1 MTMPAPLPQTEAA
14 VEPFFLD
21 SPHGPLYAIYRGPA
35 PTVATRGNLLCC
47 MPFNEEMNR
56 CRSMVTLQAQTLA
69 AQGYGTLLL
78 DLLGT
83 GDSAG
88 DHRDGRWQTW
98 VDNLQLGHDWLVH
111 NRGGCSA
118 LLGIRLGA
126 MLAADLHCRLANPAV
141 RLVFW
146 QPVHDGKTHL
156 TQFMRV
162 RIAANMDRHDGPKE
176 STTTMRQRWQD
187 GATVEIAGYELHPA
201 LASALDVAA
210 LVKFQLQAGTR
221 LLWLEQA
228 GAGGTEEI
236 GPASK
241 RLLDSW
247 PGPQVQTTVAA
258 FDGPAFWQLFDRV
271 LAPTVV
277 AATTAWLTDGGAA

>member
-1 MTMPAPLPQTEAA
+1 MKTLAQPPHTEGA

-21 SPHGPLYAIYRGPA
+21 SPDGPLYAIYRGPA
-35 PTVATRGNLLCC
+35 EGVKPRGNLLCC

-69 AQGYGTLLL
+69 ARGYGTLLL

-88 DHRDGRWQTW
+88 DYRDGRWQTW
-98 VDNLQLGHDWLVH
+98 VDNLQLGKNWLAQH
-111 NRGGCSA
+111 RGGCSA

-126 MLAADLHCRLANPAV
+126 MLAADLHARLANPALG
-141 RLVFW
+141 LVFW
-146 QPVHDGKTHL
+146 QPVLDGKTHL

-162 RIAANMDRHDGPKE
+162 RIAADLDRRDGPKE
-176 STTTMRQRWQD
+176 TTATMRQRWQD
-187 GATVEIAGYELHPA
+187 GGPVEIAGYELHPA
-201 LASALDVAA
+201 LAQSLDMLAMGN
-210 LVKFQLQAGTR
+210 FQLPPGTQ
-221 LLWLEQA
+221 LLWLEQSVDA
-228 GAGGTEEI
+228 GNAVGT
-236 GPASK
+236 ASK

-247 PGPQVQTTVAA
+247 PGPKVQTTVTA

-271 LAPTVV
+271 LAPSVV
-277 AATTAWLTDGGAA
+277 AATTAWLTDGGRA